1 MDQRIESIEHELSA
15 IRRFADI
22 ERKSVELYPSSRSAR
37 FFLQAKETQVVELES
52 ELRRAKDVRRNELL
66 ELRISGARV
75 GYGEIPLEL
84 LARISSSLETLLVAT
99 AHKVFTGEELST
111 KRTAEIRALLNLRM
125 SGIGAGSTRLFF
137 VGDLTPDMTG
147 ESVLETA
154 LKGAFGVFNAESEQ
168 LGDAVDTVGVRAAK
182 SCKRLLASLASEGLQ
197 TNFVWR
203 SASQIF
209 DWSASSERAQSLKN
223 ELDALGEPNVTEESV
238 SGEVRNLSDTGRL
251 EIRTRDHARLR
262 IKVPKEKY
270 HLLQNLHLGQI
281 VDTVVLAYEWS
292 SLNGKRTAFHL
303 KTVS

>member
-15 IRRFADI
+15 IRRFADN
-22 ERKSVELYPSSRSAR
+22 ERKSVELNPSSRSAR
-37 FFLQAKETQVVELES
+37 FFLQAKEAQVVELES

-197 TNFVWR
+197 TNF
-203 SASQIF
+203 ASQIF

-223 ELDALGEPNVTEESV
+223 ELDALGEPNVTEESF

-270 HLLQNLHLGQI
+270 HLLQDLHLGQI